1 MDFMKGRTRRVK
13 PLARSVTM
21 DGRAAAAP
29 DQDQETGQETGQD
42 TRQAYDRGYIAA
54 MQELTED
61 SGVMTHDQVL
71 ELLDSAE
78 FASKHGK
85 TIAKAL
91 RTQWGME

>member
-21 DGRAAAAP
+21 DGRAVTVP
-29 DQDQETGQETGQD
+29 GQDQETGQD

-71 ELLDSAE
+71 ELLDSTE

>member
-1 MDFMKGRTRRVK
+1 MDFMKGRTHRVK
-13 PLARSVTM
+13 PLARTVPM
-21 DGRAAAAP
+21 DGRAVTVP
-29 DQDQETGQETGQD
+29 GQGQETGQD
-42 TRQAYDRGYIAA
+42 TRQAYERGYVAA
-54 MQELTED
+54 MEELIESD
-61 SGVMTHDQVL
+61 GDMTRDQVL